1 MIFPHIFKSILFLFV
16 FKIICKFIKKY
27 KLKNVY
33 VETIH
38 ENDLYGNDLLKNN
51 NSHTEINNY
60 CVDDKVNDSS
70 IVSYKNELNEENKC
84 TVVNEHKKTYN
95 LKEIYNN
102 FFNGIKTNIKNDI
115 NPEYLKTNF
124 KKTEKP
130 IEIIKENLYNLII
143 YNNSNNDLKW
153 TFSAKKDK
161 IYKLKSY
168 LKINSETTIRNVEV
182 KISDNN
188 GNSFIYDYVVYDYC
202 NDYVV
207 YDYCSDN
214 NENKFEKIYNF
225 SFILDN
231 NYFNENDVIVE
242 INFKRSEDI
251 NKNKYIF
258 DEVFMEVIEKNIIEE
273 TPILIFDVNE
283 KYTPIYFNKNNILD
297 LDELEV
303 KYFE

>member
-1 MIFPHIFKSILFLFV
+1 MGFSKIFKSILFLFV
-16 FKIICKFIKKY
+16 FKFVFKIIYKFIKES

-38 ENDLYGNDLLKNN
+38 ENDLHGNYLLKNN
-51 NSHTEINNY
+51 NFNTKINNY

-70 IVSYKNELNEENKC
+70 IVLYKNELNEQNKYN
-84 TVVNEHKKTYN
+84 TVNEHKKKYN

-115 NPEYLKTNF
+115 NPDYLKTNF

-130 IEIIKENLYNLII
+130 IGIIKENLYNVII
-143 YNNSNNDLKW
+143 NNQYNNSFKW
-153 TFSAKKDK
+153 EFSTKNDK

-168 LKINSETTIRNVEV
+168 LKINSQSSIRNIELD
-182 KISDNN
+182 ISDNN
-188 GNSFIYDYVVYDYC
+188 GNSFIYDYILYDYET
-202 NDYVV
+202 NYNNNM
-207 YDYCSDN
+207 N
-214 NENKFEKIYNF
+214 NEINENIYNF

-231 NYFNENDVIVE
+231 NYFNENKIIIKIDFKKDNLNE
-242 INFKRSEDI
+242 IE
-251 NKNKYIF
+251 YTF

-297 LDELEV
+297 LDELESD
-303 KYFE
+303 YFE